1 MLGEI
6 NQKQN
11 NLEDL
16 SMSNEHL
23 ATEGNLL
30 QRTYRHQANNRN
42 GWVGYVYKVI
52 PEYGIAQILW
62 LAYKQGNTYSSIES
76 EIKEA
81 KDIDVYG
88 LRNYTLDHVNS
99 SAFTLIK
106 SQQSIS
112 DLLEEFNHNP
122 KIIDRI
128 NALHGQQKLDL
139 DEPKEEPVQEPKKV
153 YSVVRTDS
161 LRACTLEDAEAGQ
174 KKLAMENPGIAFTLV
189 EMKVHAKYP
198 TEPMKVKA

>member
-1 MLGEI
+1 
-6 NQKQN
+6 
-11 NLEDL
+11 
-16 SMSNEHL
+16 MSNEHL

-139 DEPKEEPVQEPKKV
+139 DGPNEKPVQEPKKV

-161 LRACTLEDAEAGQ
+161 LRAYTLEDAETAQ
-174 KKLAMENPGIAFTLV
+174 KKLAMEHPGNAFTLI